1 MRSRASLTG
10 DHHAAGG
17 AALKKWITASLA
29 LAVTGITAPATA
41 AGAAT
46 LTVDPVAPCY
56 RELSEV
62 HLIADGFTPGGMIAI
77 TRDGQLLDEPI
88 QADSAGMI
96 EPTLRLPGFVR
107 GQRLRTYVAKQLR
120 TYVATDQGNPALR
133 AQVSVLVTATSVAL
147 QPQSGPPS
155 RPLRISARGFFG
167 GRTLFAHVVRRGK
180 HAGRPHNMR
189 VGRVRGDCMKV
200 HARKRLFER
209 GTGAGR
215 YLVQFDTFRRYK
227 AGRKVE
233 SEFIVTVSPK
243 AGTAQASSV
252 GVSPAS

>member
-1 MRSRASLTG
+1 MRSRASLTP

-17 AALKKWITASLA
+17 AALKKWIAASLA
-29 LAVTGITAPATA
+29 LAVTGLTAPATA
-41 AGAAT
+41 VGAAT
-46 LTVDPVAPCY
+46 LIVDPAKPCY
-56 RELSEV
+56 RELTTV
-62 HLIADGFTPGGMIAI
+62 HLIADGFTPGGPVTIS
-77 TRDGQLLDEPI
+77 RDGRPLSDPI
-88 QADSAGMI
+88 TADSAGVI
-96 EPTLRLPGFVR
+96 EPTLTLPGFVR
-107 GQRLRTYVAKQLR
+107 GQQLR
-120 TYVATDQGNPALR
+120 TYVASDGSNPAVT
-133 AQVSVLVTATSVAL
+133 AQVSVLVTATFVDL

-167 GRTLFAHVVRRGK
+167 GSTLFAHVVRRGR

-209 GTGAGR
+209 GTEAGR

-227 AGRKVE
+227 PGRKVE

-243 AGTAQASSV
+243 AGSAQASSV
-252 GVSPAS
+252 GASPAN

>member
-1 MRSRASLTG
+1 
-10 DHHAAGG
+10 
-17 AALKKWITASLA
+17 
-29 LAVTGITAPATA
+29 
-41 AGAAT
+41 
-46 LTVDPVAPCY
+46 VDPAAPCY
-56 RELSEV
+56 RELSTV
-62 HLIADGFTPGGMIAI
+62 HLLADGFTPGGMIAI

-88 QADSAGMI
+88 QADSAGSI
-96 EPTLRLPGFVR
+96 APTLTLPGFVR
-107 GQRLRTYVAKQLR
+107 GEQLR
-120 TYVATDQGNPALR
+120 TYVATDQGNPALT
-133 AQVSVLVTATSVAL
+133 AQVSVLVTATSVSL

-180 HAGRPHNMR
+180 HAGRAHNMR
-189 VGRVRGDCMKV
+189 VGRVRGDCRKV

-209 GTGAGR
+209 GTEAGS

-227 AGRKVE
+227 ARRRIE
-233 SEFIVTVSPK
+233 SEFVVTLSPK